1 VALYERA
8 QNALPA
14 RPALHRA
21 IADPALD
28 PLVAAAALR
37 FDYLVVP

>member
-1 VALYERA
+1 VRAERPPGA
-8 QNALPA
+8 A
-14 RPALHRA
+14 ALHRA